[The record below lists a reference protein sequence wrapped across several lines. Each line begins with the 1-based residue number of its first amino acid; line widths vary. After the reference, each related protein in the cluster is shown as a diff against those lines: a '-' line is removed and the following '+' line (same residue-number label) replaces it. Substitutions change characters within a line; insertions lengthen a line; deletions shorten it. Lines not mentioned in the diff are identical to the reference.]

1 MQLTTQIYCRISLS
15 LSLLSE
21 RLVER
26 SVLAVRTHGIVGE
39 EKEEEKG
46 GKKKAR
52 LLWKEI

>member
-26 SVLAVRTHGIVGE
+26 SVLAVRTHGIVG
-39 EKEEEKG
+39 KEEEKG
-46 GKKKAR
+46 GEKKAR